1 MQESNNSSHTNADPS
16 KLRGKIA
23 LDIWHKS
30 ISKDDEKRINIKISN
45 IYKVDLE
52 EAKEIHANY
61 HLNRIISLLLD
72 WAKKHGMTE
81 SIFAAKQRD
90 LDVQELAYQVSM
102 GELIEI
108 AAVELLYKQ
117 LCYAATNTNSSQ
129 TTEDR
134 YINFYS

>member
-1 MQESNNSSHTNADPS
+1 MQESNNSDHANPDHS

-23 LDIWHKS
+23 LDTWHRS
-30 ISKDDEKRINIKISN
+30 ISMDDEKRINIKISN
-45 IYKVDLE
+45 IYKVDFE
-52 EAKEIHANY
+52 EAKEIHTNY
-61 HLNRIISLLLD
+61 HSNRIMSLLLD

-90 LDVQELAYQVSM
+90 SDVQELAYQVSM

-117 LCYAATNTNSSQ
+117 LCDTTKTNSSQ

>member
-1 MQESNNSSHTNADPS
+1 H
-16 KLRGKIA
+16 R
-23 LDIWHKS
+23 S
-30 ISKDDEKRINIKISN
+30 ISMDDEKRINIKISN
-45 IYKVDLE
+45 IYKVDFE
-52 EAKEIHANY
+52 EAKEIHTNY
-61 HLNRIISLLLD
+61 HSNRIMSLLLD

-117 LCYAATNTNSSQ
+117 LCDTTKTNSSQ

>member
-1 MQESNNSSHTNADPS
+1 MQESNNSNHTNPDGLKP
-16 KLRGKIA
+16 RGRVA
-23 LDIWHKS
+23 LDIWHTN
-30 ISKDDEKRINIKISN
+30 ISRDDEKRINFKISN

-52 EAKEIHANY
+52 EAKEIHSNY
-61 HLNRIISLLLD
+61 HSNRILSLLLD

-81 SIFAAKQRD
+81 STFATGQRD
-90 LDVQELAYQVSM
+90 LDIHELAYQVSM

-108 AAVELLYKQ
+108 AAAELLYRQ
-117 LCYAATNTNSSQ
+117 LCDIFKIDNNR

>member
-1 MQESNNSSHTNADPS
+1 MQESNNGNHTDSERS
-16 KLRGKIA
+16 KPRGRVA
-23 LDIWHKS
+23 LDIWHRS
-30 ISKDDEKRINIKISN
+30 ISRDDEKRINFKISD

-52 EAKEIHANY
+52 EAKEIHSNY
-61 HLNRIISLLLD
+61 HSNRILSFLLD

-81 SIFAAKQRD
+81 STFVTIQRD
-90 LDVQELAYQVSM
+90 LDIHDLAHQVSM

-108 AAVELLYKQ
+108 AAAEVLYKQ
-117 LCYAATNTNSSQ
+117 LCGNFKMDKNH

>member
-1 MQESNNSSHTNADPS
+1 MQESNSSHTNADPS

-30 ISKDDEKRINIKISN
+30 ISKDDEKRINVKISN

-90 LDVQELAYQVSM
+90 LDAQELAYQVSM

-117 LCYAATNTNSSQ
+117 LCYAATNTNSSK
-129 TTEDR
+129 TTGDR

>member
-1 MQESNNSSHTNADPS
+1 MWESNNIDHTNSDRS
-16 KLRGKIA
+16 KPRGRVA

-30 ISKDDEKRINIKISN
+30 ISRDDEKRINFKISN
-45 IYKVDLE
+45 TYKVDLE
-52 EAKEIHANY
+52 EAKEIHSNY
-61 HLNRIISLLLD
+61 HSNRIMSLLLD

-81 SIFAAKQRD
+81 STFATCQ
-90 LDVQELAYQVSM
+90 LDVDVHELAYQVSM

-108 AAVELLYKQ
+108 AAAELLYKQ
-117 LCYAATNTNSSQ
+117 LCDNFKMNNNH

>member
-1 MQESNNSSHTNADPS
+1 MQESNNSNHANPVRS
-16 KLRGKIA
+16 KLRGKTA
-23 LDIWHKS
+23 LETWHRS
-30 ISKDDEKRINIKISN
+30 ISKDDEKRINIKISD

-52 EAKEIHANY
+52 EAKEIHTNY
-61 HLNRIISLLLD
+61 HSNRIMSLLLD

-90 LDVQELAYQVSM
+90 WDVQEFAYQVSM

-117 LCYAATNTNSSQ
+117 LCDTTKTNSSQ

>member
-30 ISKDDEKRINIKISN
+30 ISKDDEKRINIKISK
-45 IYKVDLE
+45 IYEVDLD
-52 EAKEIHANY
+52 EAMDIHINY
-61 HLNRIISLLLD
+61 HSDRIISLLLD
-72 WAKKHGMTE
+72 WAKKHGMKE
-81 SIFAAKQRD
+81 STFTSSLRD
-90 LDVQELAYQVSM
+90 LDVHELAYQTSM
-102 GELIEI
+102 GEVIEI

-117 LCYAATNTNSSQ
+117 LCDNYKINGSQ
-129 TTEDR
+129 RSEDR

>member
-1 MQESNNSSHTNADPS
+1 MQESNNSNSATSDRSNI
-16 KLRGKIA
+16 RGKIA

-30 ISKDDEKRINIKISN
+30 VLKDDERRINIKISN
-45 IYKVDLE
+45 TYKVDTE
-52 EAKEIHANY
+52 EAKEIHTNY
-61 HLNRIISLLLD
+61 HSNRIMSLLLD

-81 SIFAAKQRD
+81 SMFAANHRHLD
-90 LDVQELAYQVSM
+90 LQEVSYQVSM

-108 AAVELLYKQ
+108 AAVEMLYKQ
-117 LCYAATNTNSSQ
+117 LCDDSNTNSSQ